1 MIDGKLMHN
10 ISCRKCK
17 YRHPAELS
25 CAQAA
30 EYATAGKPHKGFN
43 EYVSPRAGT
52 AEALCQA
59 LRDIHEMCEGRQGD
73 ELVEHVK
80 DIAAEALRDKNG
92 SYV

>member
-1 MIDGKLMHN
+1 MLN

-25 CAQAA
+25 CARAA
-30 EYATAGKPHKGFN
+30 EYSAAGKPPEGFK
-43 EYVSPRAGT
+43 EYVSPRAGST
-52 AEALCQA
+52 EALCQA

-80 DIAAEALRDKNG
+80 DIAAEALRDRNG
-92 SYV
+92 SQV